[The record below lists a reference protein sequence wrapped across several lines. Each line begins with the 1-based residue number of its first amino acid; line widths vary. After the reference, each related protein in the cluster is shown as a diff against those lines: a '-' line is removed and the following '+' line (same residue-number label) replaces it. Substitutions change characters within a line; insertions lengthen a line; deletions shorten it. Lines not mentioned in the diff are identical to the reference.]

1 MTEQQYIMNIQE
13 KESKQ
18 SNSSWLKHMNG
29 EKETMKTNFI
39 HKENNLGKLETLRVS
54 RGVMDIALGK

>member
-1 MTEQQYIMNIQE
+1 MNIQE